1 MNLFW
6 VLSILFL
13 LFAFG
18 VLLWTFV
25 WVARLLAVRSQQRAL
40 ELAEPPED
48 EPVEEAEEADP
59 PPEEEAAG
67 ELASAKKGVGVNATL
82 GLILAGLWFSAN
94 ALWIGLQRFA
104 LHFGYQTGQFTIL
117 T

>member
-59 PPEEEAAG
+59 PPEEEAAE
-67 ELASAKKGVGVNATL
+67 ELRVQKRV
-82 GLILAGLWFSAN
+82 LA
-94 ALWIGLQRFA
+94 
-104 LHFGYQTGQFTIL
+104 
-117 T
+117 